1 MIVEMKIVDWNIP
14 MGAYA
19 PETKRGVINTDDV
32 SSAMP
37 VRVQRLAFEQCMK
50 VRMKNGDVLTV
61 IGVPSDLIG
70 GK

>member
-1 MIVEMKIVDWNIP
+1 
-14 MGAYA
+14 
-19 PETKRGVINTDDV
+19 V
-32 SSAMP
+32 SSATP
-37 VRVQRLAFEQCMK
+37 VRVERLAFEQCMK